1 MLKITIPEGE
11 LFNEETQE
19 FLTCKEQ
26 TIQLE
31 HSLVSLSKWE
41 SKWHKP
47 FLGKEEKTFEETIDY
62 VRCMTITQNVDPN
75 VYKFLS
81 NDNIKEI
88 NDYIGDPM
96 TATTFNEIKGGSKSR
111 EIITSEVLYYDMI
124 ALNIPFECQKWH
136 LNRLM
141 TLIKVCDIK
150 SQPPKKMSRRE
161 LMNRNAALNAA
172 RRKQL
177 NSKG

>member
-1 MLKITIPEGE
+1 
-11 LFNEETQE
+11 
-19 FLTCKEQ
+19 
-26 TIQLE
+26 
-31 HSLVSLSKWE
+31 
-41 SKWHKP
+41 
-47 FLGKEEKTFEETIDY
+47 
-62 VRCMTITQNVDPN
+62 MTITQNVDPN